1 MRITIHRGTKE
12 IGGSCVEI
20 RSDRAKILMDFGLP
34 LDFGDKP
41 QEEQEQIRKQ
51 AAEWAKDA
59 DAIFISHYHADHF
72 GLLTESDRRIPFFM
86 TRGTYEM
93 LCVNDIMRRKNLIQ
107 NARIVVVPPHK
118 DCFVQIGDIR
128 VSLYTVDHA
137 AFDACAFL
145 IECGGR
151 RVLYSG
157 DIRLHSVKGSLYRL
171 LPQGVDCL
179 LLEGTNIGSGKKYK
193 TEEQVGKE
201 FERQFRKEPD
211 KLHYVWCS
219 GQNIDRLVQLYKAA
233 LHTGRKLI
241 IDTYIA
247 LILDRVHGVRNSI
260 PSILDPIAGHDVF
273 RYFNNDRYLERIEAG
288 GDVFTAAKL
297 MALSTVDTGDISCN
311 PGKYVWIVRPNMLPV
326 MRKYVY
332 KPSVFITSLWR
343 GYKEKEGELFEHLQ
357 KYSIP
362 EMEIHTS
369 GHADVRSLQRIVEH
383 VKPKCLIPIHTATP
397 LLFSEVF
404 PNNEILFL
412 NDGDV
417 FDTEKHKDS
426 NSQ

>member
-1 MRITIHRGTKE
+1 
-12 IGGSCVEI
+12 
-20 RSDRAKILMDFGLP
+20 
-34 LDFGDKP
+34 
-41 QEEQEQIRKQ
+41 
-51 AAEWAKDA
+51 
-59 DAIFISHYHADHF
+59 
-72 GLLTESDRRIPFFM
+72 M

-93 LCVNDIMRRKNLIQ
+93 LCMNDIMRRNNVTQ

-145 IECGGR
+145 VECGGR
-151 RVLYSG
+151 KVLYSG
-157 DIRLHSVKGSLYRL
+157 DIRLHSVKGKLYHL

-179 LLEGTNIGSGKKYK
+179 LLEGTNLNADKKCK
-193 TEEQVGKE
+193 TESQVGKE

-247 LILDRVHGVRNSI
+247 LILDRVHGIRNSI

-273 RYFNNDRYLERIEAG
+273 RYFNNDRYLAKIKQS
-288 GDVFTAAKL
+288 GDIAIADKL
-297 MALSTVDTGDISCN
+297 NALPTVDTGDISRN
-311 PGKYVWIVRPNMLPV
+311 PGKYVWVVRPNMLPV
-326 MRKYVY
+326 IRKYVY

-343 GYKEKEGELFEHLQ
+343 GYREKESALSEHLQ

-397 LLFSEVF
+397 LHFSDVF

-412 NDGDV
+412 NDGEV
-417 FDTEKHKDS
+417 FDTEKYKDS
-426 NSQ
+426 LSK

>member
-1 MRITIHRGTKE
+1 MQITIHRGTKE
-12 IGGSCVEI
+12 VGGSCVEI
-20 RSDRAKILMDFGLP
+20 RSDRAKILIDIGLP

-51 AAEWAKDA
+51 SAEWAKDA

-72 GLLTESDRRIPFFM
+72 GLLTESDFHTPLFM

-93 LCVNDIMRRKNLIQ
+93 LCVNDIVQRKSLTQ

-118 DCFVQIGDIR
+118 DCFVQIGNIR

-145 IECGGR
+145 VECGGR
-151 RVLYSG
+151 KILYSG
-157 DIRLHSVKGSLYRL
+157 DIRLHSVKGKLYHL

-179 LLEGTNIGSGKKYK
+179 LLEGTNLHADKKCK
-193 TEEQVGKE
+193 TENQVGKE

-241 IDTYIA
+241 IDSYIA
-247 LILDRVHGVRNSI
+247 LILDRVHGIRNSI

-273 RYFNNDRYLERIEAG
+273 RYFNNHRFLDIIKQS
-288 GDVFTAAKL
+288 GDIAVADKL
-297 MALSTVDTGDISCN
+297 NALPKVDTEDISHN
-311 PGKYVWIVRPNMLPV
+311 PGKYVWVVRPNMLPV
-326 MRKYVY
+326 ISKY
-332 KPSVFITSLWR
+332 KHSSSVFITSLWH
-343 GYKEKEGELFEHLQ
+343 GYREKETALSEHLR
-357 KYSIP
+357 KYSIS

-369 GHADVRSLQRIVEH
+369 GHADVQSLQRIVEH
-383 VKPKCLIPIHTATP
+383 VKPKCLIPIHTDAP
-397 LLFSEVF
+397 QQFAEVF
-404 PNNEILFL
+404 SNTEVQILD
-412 NDGDV
+412 DGTV
-417 FDTEKHKDS
+417 YKL
-426 NSQ
+426 Q

>member
-1 MRITIHRGTKE
+1 MRITIHRGAKE

-20 RSDRAKILMDFGLP
+20 RSDRAKILIDFGLP
-34 LDFGDKP
+34 LDFGDKTR
-41 QEEQEQIRKQ
+41 EEQVQIRKQ
-51 AAEWAKDA
+51 AAEWAEDA

-72 GLLTESDRRIPFFM
+72 GLLTESDRRTPLFM

-93 LCVNDIMRRKNLIQ
+93 LCVNDIVQRKSVTQ
-107 NARIVVVPPHK
+107 NARIVVVPPYK

-151 RVLYSG
+151 KVLYSG
-157 DIRLHSVKGSLYRL
+157 DIRLHSVKGKLYHL

-179 LLEGTNIGSGKKYK
+179 LLEGTNLNADKKCK
-193 TEEQVGKE
+193 TESQIGKE
-201 FERQFRKEPD
+201 FEQQFRKEAD

-260 PSILDPIAGHDVF
+260 PSILDPIDGHDVF
-273 RYFNNDRYLERIEAG
+273 RYFNEKDYLEKIKQS
-288 GDVFTAAKL
+288 GDITTADKL
-297 MALSTVDTGDISCN
+297 NALPTVDTGDISRN
-311 PGKYVWIVRPNMLPV
+311 PGKYVWVVRPKMLPV
-326 MRKYVY
+326 MHKYRY
-332 KPSVFITSLWR
+332 APSVFVTSLWG
-343 GYKEKEGELFEHLQ
+343 GYREKESALLEHLQ

-362 EMEIHTS
+362 EIEIHTS
-369 GHADVRSLQRIVEH
+369 GHADMQSLQQIVEH
-383 VKPKCLIPIHTATP
+383 VKPKCLIPIHTETP
-397 LLFSEVF
+397 RHFSEVF
-404 PNNEILFL
+404 PNNEVLFL
-412 NDGDV
+412 NDGEE
-417 FDTEKHKDS
+417 FDTENHKDFIS
-426 NSQ
+426 K